1 MVLVIEAGDKYIDL
15 MASEIIP
22 IYYWMPLMFPER
34 IRLIVSIDEGTETA
48 EYFREQGCEI
58 INLIPEPAAI
68 EK

>member
-1 MVLVIEAGDKYIDL
+1 MD
-15 MASEIIP
+15 EIIP
-22 IYYWMPLMFPER
+22 IEYWLPLICPER
-34 IRLIVSIDEGTETA
+34 IRVIISIDEGTETA